1 MEDPTT
7 NSPLIIRFGVACFH
21 FSYVRRAPYSATI
34 ADYVSAVTAALERVG
49 AIDNVEVASYEP
61 KEQFSVPAGFSVPR
75 LAEGDD
81 DYFPAPSFFFAKFDL
96 FIPARIQEEL
106 VEGSS
111 ADMRT
116 ENFRVFVTMTFH
128 GPITFIQ
135 LLDPDESD
143 IPRGSTAVRVVR

>member
-7 NSPLIIRFGVACFH
+7 NSPLITGRRCLLPFFLCSPRAIFRNHCRLCKRCYRRFGASRCDRQCR
-21 FSYVRRAPYSATI
+21 SGKLRTPR
-34 ADYVSAVTAALERVG
+34 
-49 AIDNVEVASYEP
+49 EVP
-61 KEQFSVPAGFSVPR
+61 VPAGIGVPR

-81 DYFPAPSFFFAKFDL
+81 DHFPAPSFFFAKFDL
-96 FIPARIQEEL
+96 FIPAASEEF

-128 GPITFIQ
+128 GPITFIE